1 MNAALTLSAASSAPS
16 SAQSTPL
23 RVWAVAGLPLLL
35 AAWGV
40 WGLLGQVDTAPS
52 EAELIHWG
60 AQAQA
65 RDEHATTVLR
75 NLARNGLT
83 PAMPLLG
90 RVLVQ
95 RGDARSVA
103 EGREWLQRAAQ
114 AGDATAALQL
124 GKLWFKGAPG
134 LPADADRALPW
145 LKQAADQG
153 QEAAAHY
160 IALILKNGSPQTPAH
175 PEAAARWMRRAAEAG
190 WADSQFLLG
199 QMLLHGQ
206 GVKADPM
213 EARAWFERAAEQDHP
228 EANLQLLLAQT
239 HAELGLH
246 RQADSEAE
254 RWREAQHALKHRPE
268 AP

>member
-1 MNAALTLSAASSAPS
+1 MNAALTLSAPS
-16 SAQSTPL
+16 SARSTPL

-40 WGLLGQVDTAPS
+40 WGLLSQVDTAPS

-103 EGREWLQRAAQ
+103 EGRDWLQRAAQ
-114 AGDATAALQL
+114 AGDASAALQL

-145 LKQAADQG
+145 LEQAADKG
-153 QEAAAHY
+153 QD
-160 IALILKNGSPQTPAH
+160 
-175 PEAAARWMRRAAEAG
+175 AAARWMRRAAEAG

-199 QMLLHGQ
+199 QMLLYGQ
-206 GVKADPM
+206 GVKADPL

-246 RQADSEAE
+246 RQADTEAE

>member
-1 MNAALTLSAASSAPS
+1 MNAALTLPAPS
-16 SAQSTPL
+16 PVSTSPRRIWL
-23 RVWAVAGLPLLL
+23 VAGLPLLL

-40 WGLLGQVDTAPS
+40 WGLHPQIDAHPS
-52 EAELIHWG
+52 EAELMQWG

-65 RDEHATTVLR
+65 RDEQATNVLR
-75 NLARNGLT
+75 TLARNGLK
-83 PAMPLLG
+83 PAGSLLG

-95 RGDARSVA
+95 RRDARLVA
-103 EGREWLQRAAQ
+103 EGRDWLQRAAE

-124 GKLWFKGAPG
+124 GKLWFKGAAG
-134 LPADADRALPW
+134 LPADTDRALPW
-145 LKQAADQG
+145 LHQAADQG
-153 QEAAAHY
+153 QDAAAHY
-160 IALILKNGSPQTPAH
+160 IALILKNGSAQTPAH
-175 PEAAARWMRRAAEAG
+175 AQAAARWMRRAAEAG

-206 GVKADPM
+206 GVKADPDQ
-213 EARAWFERAAEQDHP
+213 ARAWFERAAEQDHP

-246 RQADSEAE
+246 RQADGEAE

>member
-1 MNAALTLSAASSAPS
+1 MSPALTLDASAPAPS
-16 SAQSTPL
+16 SPL
-23 RVWAVAGLPLLL
+23 RIWIVAGLPILL

-40 WGLLGQVDTAPS
+40 WGLRAQIGSAPS
-52 EAELIHWG
+52 ETELSQWG
-60 AQAQA
+60 AQAQT
-65 RDEHATTVLR
+65 RDEHATSLLR

-90 RVLVQ
+90 KVLVQ

-103 EGREWLQRAAQ
+103 EGRAWLQQAAE

-134 LPADADRALPW
+134 LLADADRALPW
-145 LKQAADQG
+145 LERAADQG
-153 QEAAAHY
+153 QDAAAHY

-213 EARAWFERAAEQDHP
+213 EARAWFDRAAEQDHP

-239 HAELGLH
+239 HAELGMH
-246 RQADSEAE
+246 RQAETEAE

>member
-1 MNAALTLSAASSAPS
+1 MT
-16 SAQSTPL
+16 Q
-23 RVWAVAGLPLLL
+23 
-35 AAWGV
+35 
-40 WGLLGQVDTAPS
+40 
-52 EAELIHWG
+52 WG

-65 RDEHATTVLR
+65 RDEQATTVLR
-75 NLARNGLT
+75 NLARNGLG
-83 PAMPLLG
+83 PAMPVLG

-103 EGREWLQRAAQ
+103 EGLDWLQRAAQ

-124 GKLWFKGAPG
+124 GKLWFKGAAG

-153 QEAAAHY
+153 QDAAAHY
-160 IALILKNGSPQTPAH
+160 IALILKNGSQQAPAH

-206 GVKADPM
+206 GVKADAA
-213 EARAWFERAAEQDHP
+213 EALAWFERAAEQDHP
-228 EANLQLLLAQT
+228 ESNLQLLLAQT
-239 HAELGLH
+239 HGQMGLH
-246 RQADSEAE
+246 RQADTEAE

>member
-1 MNAALTLSAASSAPS
+1 MSPALTLDASAPAPS
-16 SAQSTPL
+16 SPL
-23 RVWAVAGLPLLL
+23 RIWIVAGLPILL

-40 WGLLGQVDTAPS
+40 WGLRGQIGSAPS
-52 EAELIHWG
+52 ETELSQWG

-65 RDEHATTVLR
+65 RDEHATSLLR

-90 RVLVQ
+90 KVLVQ
-95 RGDARSVA
+95 RGDARSVT
-103 EGREWLQRAAQ
+103 EGRAWLQQAAE

-175 PEAAARWMRRAAEAG
+175 PEAAVRWMRRAAEAG

-213 EARAWFERAAEQDHP
+213 EARAWFDRAAEQDHP

-239 HAELGLH
+239 HAQMGLQ
-246 RQADSEAE
+246 RQVAAEEE

>member
-1 MNAALTLSAASSAPS
+1 MNAALTLSAPS
-16 SAQSTPL
+16 SARSTPL

-40 WGLLGQVDTAPS
+40 WGLLSQVDTAPS

-103 EGREWLQRAAQ
+103 EGRDWLQRAAQ
-114 AGDATAALQL
+114 AGDASAALQL

-134 LPADADRALPW
+134 LPADADRHCP
-145 LKQAADQG
+145 
-153 QEAAAHY
+153 
-160 IALILKNGSPQTPAH
+160 GSSRRPTR
-175 PEAAARWMRRAAEAG
+175 ARMRRPTT
-190 WADSQFLLG
+190 S
-199 QMLLHGQ
+199 
-206 GVKADPM
+206 
-213 EARAWFERAAEQDHP
+213 R
-228 EANLQLLLAQT
+228 
-239 HAELGLH
+239 
-246 RQADSEAE
+246 
-254 RWREAQHALKHRPE
+254 
-268 AP
+268 

>member
-1 MNAALTLSAASSAPS
+1 MNAALTLPAPS
-16 SAQSTPL
+16 LAPSTPR
-23 RVWAVAGLPLLL
+23 RVWLAAGIPLLL

-40 WGLLGQVDTAPS
+40 WALLSQIGTAPS
-52 EAELIHWG
+52 EAELIQWG

-103 EGREWLQRAAQ
+103 EGRDWLQHAAE
-114 AGDATAALQL
+114 AGDATAALHL

-134 LPADADRALPW
+134 LPANADQALPW
-145 LKQAADQG
+145 LKQAADHG

-160 IALILKNGSPQTPAH
+160 VALILKNGSPQTPAH

-246 RQADSEAE
+246 RQAETEAE

>member
-1 MNAALTLSAASSAPS
+1 MNAALTLPAASSAPS
-16 SAQSTPL
+16 SAPPTPL

-40 WGLLGQVDTAPS
+40 WGLLSQVATAPS
-52 EAELIHWG
+52 EAELIHWS

-90 RVLVQ
+90 RVLGQ
-95 RGDARSVA
+95 RSDARSVA
-103 EGREWLQRAAQ
+103 EGRDWLERAAQ
-114 AGDATAALQL
+114 A
-124 GKLWFKGAPG
+124 
-134 LPADADRALPW
+134 
-145 LKQAADQG
+145 
-153 QEAAAHY
+153 

-190 WADSQFLLG
+190 WADSQFLMG
-199 QMLLHGQ
+199 QMLLYGQ

-239 HAELGLH
+239 HAELGLR